1 MAREGWGVKAVGG
14 SSRAREAAGGTTKQA
29 SCDCGKTIRE
39 QSDQELV
46 NAVQKHAKEAH
57 GMDLT
62 REQVLAMAEPV

>member
-1 MAREGWGVKAVGG
+1 M
-14 SSRAREAAGGTTKQA
+14 

-46 NAVQKHAKEAH
+46 NAAQKHAKEAH

-62 REQVLAMAEPV
+62 RDQVLAMAEPV